1 MAMFC
6 TMMNLLHQQFPLD
19 QATRT
24 LTEPVVDRLVE
35 DRLVDDRLVD
45 QMINYVNYRLVDGYC
60 RSADLFFV
68 KQLSFMLIYLLF

>member
-35 DRLVDDRLVD
+35 DRLVDDRLVVTV
-45 QMINYVNYRLVDGYC
+45 I
-60 RSADLFFV
+60 ADLLIFSL
-68 KQLSFMLIYLLF
+68 LSSSVSC